1 MEEEVEGSDD
11 EKNRVIMK
19 PVFISKQDR
28 ELEENLSELKEE
40 ERKKKALRYTT
51 KMLLIEN
58 AKAEAIEDEEV
69 VNSSDEDI
77 RTDLPDDE
85 DEKNQEFEYEQW
97 KIR

>member
-1 MEEEVEGSDD
+1 MSEEEILEDEGSDD

-19 PVFISKQDR
+19 PIFISKEDR
-28 ELEENLSELKEE
+28 ELQENAPSGLKEQ

-58 AKAEAIEDEEV
+58 AKAEAVEDEEV

-77 RTDLPDDE
+77 RTDLPDDD
-85 DEKNQEFEYEQW
+85 DEKNQEF
-97 KIR
+97 